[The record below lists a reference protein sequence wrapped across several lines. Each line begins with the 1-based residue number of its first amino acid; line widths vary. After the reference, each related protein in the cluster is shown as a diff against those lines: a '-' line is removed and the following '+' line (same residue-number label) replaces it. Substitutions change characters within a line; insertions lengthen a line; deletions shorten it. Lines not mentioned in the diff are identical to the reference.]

1 MDSEAELGLEMSIIS
16 VIIQEMKNHWSV
28 PQGSVLVEMSDCKLG
43 FTSIS
48 SEDCLLNIKSPNV
61 HILNFPR
68 SVYCLIG
75 NSLSLQEPRKLF

>member
-1 MDSEAELGLEMSIIS
+1 MYSQAEMGLEMRIIS
-16 VIIQEMKNHWSV
+16 VIIEEMKNHRSV

-48 SEDCLLNIKSPNV
+48 SKDRLLNIKSQIF

-75 NSLSLQEPRKLF
+75 TSLSFQEPGKLS